1 MQPYLVAAGVVAIL
15 VGVAHSVLGE
25 LLIFRKL
32 RVGSLIPT
40 QPAPPLE
47 SRNVRIIWATWHLA
61 SVFGFGLAAI
71 LFALA
76 SRPPGADPFAIRVIV
91 GVFLAG
97 SVLVLVATR
106 GKHPGWIGLLAVSVL
121 GHLGTA

>member
-1 MQPYLVAAGVVAIL
+1 LQPYLVAAAVVAVL
-15 VGVAHSVLGE
+15 VGVVHSVLGE

-32 RVGSLIPT
+32 RIAALVPT

-61 SVFGFGLAAI
+61 SVFGLGLAAI

-76 SRPPGADPFAIRVIV
+76 SRVPGADPFAIRVIV
-91 GVFLAG
+91 GVFLTG
-97 SVLVLVATR
+97 SVLVLIATR
-106 GKHPGWIGLLAVSVL
+106 GRHPGWIGLLVVSVL
-121 GHLGTA
+121 AYLGAA